1 MAVVERRAD
10 AVEGA
15 EVGAQDGEAREGHD
29 QPDEGDESDD
39 ADGPGVGRKVPRH
52 TAHEEYKA
60 DRYLEYPREP
70 VELAPA
76 EAHHGAHVVPA
87 NCQCRGA
94 LPPAQAAPEPGPV
107 PGPTLLRAP
116 AADLAPSGDQEHGV
130 PALEP
135 SLATVPREDLN
146 LLECTSVEVG
156 GSSGEVKLSY
166 EMGDLRHDHPL
177 LRRLASPYTYYL
189 RGLLPARPSK
199 FIVGNIPV
207 LDSAGLCDWFNG
219 EFECARVFFFCSL
232 SFVLSAGLNGFGLYC
247 IVTVLRCVVHTLSSA
262 DQGPS

>member
-39 ADGPGVGRKVPRH
+39 ADEPGVGRKVPRH

-87 NCQCRGA
+87 NCQCPGA

-166 EMGDLRHDHPL
+166 EMGDLRHDHPKEMGTL
-177 LRRLASPYTYYL
+177 QLSSERCSGSQRCLPRRTSSSTQRCASVTMT
-189 RGLLPARPSK
+189 RPSTWQ
-199 FIVGNIPV
+199 
-207 LDSAGLCDWFNG
+207 C
-219 EFECARVFFFCSL
+219 C
-232 SFVLSAGLNGFGLYC
+232 
-247 IVTVLRCVVHTLSSA
+247 
-262 DQGPS
+262 